1 MKKSEQ
7 LTLLLAFYDNQHR
20 LSMQRLI
27 PDFLLKLKKAGQ
39 YGIQLIQSRP
49 QLFDVISDSE
59 ALIMEISRAMGERAD
74 IDVNYRYFLGLAS
87 KMLPD
92 VERVVTEKYALTKA
106 HALYHFGYFPE
117 DATQY
122 NIVRV
127 LMEERAKAESEEAE
141 SEKAQ
146 AESEEA
152 ESEKAQAESE
162 EAESEKAQAESEEA
176 ESEKAQAESEEA
188 ESEKA
193 QAESEEAESE
203 KAQAESEEVQEEQPE
218 EQPETDADPNFQ
230 APSSEMTSEFAQE
243 KQVKKRTSKEGKR

>member
-74 IDVNYRYFLGLAS
+74 IDVNYRYFLGLTS

-162 EAESEKAQAESEEA
+162 E
-176 ESEKAQAESEEA
+176 
-188 ESEKA
+188 
-193 QAESEEAESE
+193 
-203 KAQAESEEVQEEQPE
+203 VQEEQPE

-230 APSSEMTSEFAQE
+230 TPSSEMTSEFAQE
-243 KQVKKRTSKEGKR
+243 KQVKKGRPKKVKDE

>member
-20 LSMQRLI
+20 LSVQRLI

-49 QLFDVISDSE
+49 QLLDVISDSE

-162 EAESEKAQAESEEA
+162 E
-176 ESEKAQAESEEA
+176 
-188 ESEKA
+188 
-193 QAESEEAESE
+193 
-203 KAQAESEEVQEEQPE
+203 VQEEQPE

-230 APSSEMTSEFAQE
+230 APSPEMTSEFAQE
-243 KQVKKRTSKEGKR
+243 KQVKKGRPKKVKDE

>member
-27 PDFLLKLKKAGQ
+27 PDFLLKLKKTGQ

-49 QLFDVISDSE
+49 QLLDVISDSK

-92 VERVVTEKYALTKA
+92 IERVVTEKYALTKA

-162 EAESEKAQAESEEA
+162 EAESEKAQAESEE
-176 ESEKAQAESEEA
+176 
-188 ESEKA
+188 
-193 QAESEEAESE
+193 
-203 KAQAESEEVQEEQPE
+203 VQEEQPE

-243 KQVKKRTSKEGKR
+243 KQVKKGHPKKVKDE

>member
-146 AESEEA
+146 AESEE
-152 ESEKAQAESE
+152 
-162 EAESEKAQAESEEA
+162 
-176 ESEKAQAESEEA
+176 
-188 ESEKA
+188 
-193 QAESEEAESE
+193 
-203 KAQAESEEVQEEQPE
+203 VQEEQPE

-230 APSSEMTSEFAQE
+230 TPSSEMTSEFAQE
-243 KQVKKRTSKEGKR
+243 KQVKKGRPKKVKDE

>member
-27 PDFLLKLKKAGQ
+27 PDFLLKLKKTGQ

-49 QLFDVISDSE
+49 QLLDVISDSK
-59 ALIMEISRAMGERAD
+59 ALIMEISQAMGERAD

-92 VERVVTEKYALTKA
+92 IERVVTEKYALTKA

-146 AESEEA
+146 AESEE
-152 ESEKAQAESE
+152 
-162 EAESEKAQAESEEA
+162 
-176 ESEKAQAESEEA
+176 
-188 ESEKA
+188 
-193 QAESEEAESE
+193 
-203 KAQAESEEVQEEQPE
+203 VQEEQPE

-230 APSSEMTSEFAQE
+230 TPSSEMTSEFAQE
-243 KQVKKRTSKEGKR
+243 KQVKKGRPKKVKDE

>member
-146 AESEEA
+146 AESEE
-152 ESEKAQAESE
+152 
-162 EAESEKAQAESEEA
+162 
-176 ESEKAQAESEEA
+176 
-188 ESEKA
+188 
-193 QAESEEAESE
+193 
-203 KAQAESEEVQEEQPE
+203 VQEEQPE

-243 KQVKKRTSKEGKR
+243 KQVKKGRPKKVKDE

>member
-49 QLFDVISDSE
+49 QLLDVISDSK
-59 ALIMEISRAMGERAD
+59 ALIMEISRAMEERAD

-92 VERVVTEKYALTKA
+92 IERVVTEKYALTKA

-146 AESEEA
+146 AESEE
-152 ESEKAQAESE
+152 
-162 EAESEKAQAESEEA
+162 
-176 ESEKAQAESEEA
+176 
-188 ESEKA
+188 
-193 QAESEEAESE
+193 
-203 KAQAESEEVQEEQPE
+203 VQEEQPE

-230 APSSEMTSEFAQE
+230 APSPEMTSEFAQE
-243 KQVKKRTSKEGKR
+243 KQVKKGRPKKVKDE

>member
-49 QLFDVISDSE
+49 QLLDVISDSK
-59 ALIMEISRAMGERAD
+59 ALIMEISRAMEERAD

-127 LMEERAKAESEEAE
+127 LMEERA
-141 SEKAQ
+141 
-146 AESEEA
+146 
-152 ESEKAQAESE
+152 
-162 EAESEKAQAESEEA
+162 
-176 ESEKAQAESEEA
+176 
-188 ESEKA
+188 

-203 KAQAESEEVQEEQPE
+203 KAQAESEEVQEEQSE

-243 KQVKKRTSKEGKR
+243 KQVKKGRPKKVKDE

>member
-27 PDFLLKLKKAGQ
+27 SDFLLKLKKAGQ

-162 EAESEKAQAESEEA
+162 E
-176 ESEKAQAESEEA
+176 
-188 ESEKA
+188 
-193 QAESEEAESE
+193 
-203 KAQAESEEVQEEQPE
+203 VQEEQPE

-243 KQVKKRTSKEGKR
+243 KQVKKGRPKKVKDE

>member
-59 ALIMEISRAMGERAD
+59 SLIMEISRAMGERAD

-146 AESEEA
+146 AESEE
-152 ESEKAQAESE
+152 
-162 EAESEKAQAESEEA
+162 
-176 ESEKAQAESEEA
+176 
-188 ESEKA
+188 
-193 QAESEEAESE
+193 
-203 KAQAESEEVQEEQPE
+203 VQEEQSE

-243 KQVKKRTSKEGKR
+243 KQVKKGRPKKVKDE

>member
-27 PDFLLKLKKAGQ
+27 PDFLLKLKKTGQ

-49 QLFDVISDSE
+49 QLLDVISDSK

-92 VERVVTEKYALTKA
+92 IERVVTEKYALTKA

-162 EAESEKAQAESEEA
+162 E
-176 ESEKAQAESEEA
+176 
-188 ESEKA
+188 
-193 QAESEEAESE
+193 
-203 KAQAESEEVQEEQPE
+203 VQEEQPE

-243 KQVKKRTSKEGKR
+243 KQVKKGHPKKVKDE

>member
-27 PDFLLKLKKAGQ
+27 SDFLLKLKKAGQ

-146 AESEEA
+146 AESEE
-152 ESEKAQAESE
+152 
-162 EAESEKAQAESEEA
+162 
-176 ESEKAQAESEEA
+176 
-188 ESEKA
+188 
-193 QAESEEAESE
+193 
-203 KAQAESEEVQEEQPE
+203 VQEEQPE

-230 APSSEMTSEFAQE
+230 TPSSEMTSEFAQE
-243 KQVKKRTSKEGKR
+243 KQVKKGRPKKVKDE

>member
-27 PDFLLKLKKAGQ
+27 LDFLLKLKKAGQ

-162 EAESEKAQAESEEA
+162 EAESEKAQAESEE
-176 ESEKAQAESEEA
+176 
-188 ESEKA
+188 
-193 QAESEEAESE
+193 
-203 KAQAESEEVQEEQPE
+203 VQEEQPE

>member
-92 VERVVTEKYALTKA
+92 VERVVTEKYALTNA

-127 LMEERAKAESEEAE
+127 LMEERAK
-141 SEKAQ
+141 
-146 AESEEA
+146 
-152 ESEKAQAESE
+152 
-162 EAESEKAQAESEEA
+162 
-176 ESEKAQAESEEA
+176 AESEEA

-243 KQVKKRTSKEGKR
+243 KQVKKKDVQRR

>member
-27 PDFLLKLKKAGQ
+27 PDFLLKLKKTGQ

-49 QLFDVISDSE
+49 QLLDVISDSK
-59 ALIMEISRAMGERAD
+59 ALIMEISRAMEERAD

-92 VERVVTEKYALTKA
+92 IERVVTEKYALTKA

-162 EAESEKAQAESEEA
+162 E
-176 ESEKAQAESEEA
+176 
-188 ESEKA
+188 
-193 QAESEEAESE
+193 
-203 KAQAESEEVQEEQPE
+203 VQEEQPE

-243 KQVKKRTSKEGKR
+243 KQVKKGRPKKVKDE

>member
-49 QLFDVISDSE
+49 QLLDVISDSK
-59 ALIMEISRAMGERAD
+59 ALIMEISRAMEERAD

-162 EAESEKAQAESEEA
+162 E
-176 ESEKAQAESEEA
+176 
-188 ESEKA
+188 
-193 QAESEEAESE
+193 
-203 KAQAESEEVQEEQPE
+203 VQEEQPE

-243 KQVKKRTSKEGKR
+243 KQVKKGRPKKVKDE

>member
-49 QLFDVISDSE
+49 QLLDVISDSK
-59 ALIMEISRAMGERAD
+59 ALIMEISRAMEERAD

-146 AESEEA
+146 AESEE
-152 ESEKAQAESE
+152 
-162 EAESEKAQAESEEA
+162 
-176 ESEKAQAESEEA
+176 
-188 ESEKA
+188 
-193 QAESEEAESE
+193 
-203 KAQAESEEVQEEQPE
+203 VQEEQPE

-230 APSSEMTSEFAQE
+230 TPSSEMTSEFAQE
-243 KQVKKRTSKEGKR
+243 KQVKKGRPKKVKDE

>member
-49 QLFDVISDSE
+49 QLLDVISDSK

-92 VERVVTEKYALTKA
+92 IERVVTEKYALTKA

-162 EAESEKAQAESEEA
+162 E
-176 ESEKAQAESEEA
+176 
-188 ESEKA
+188 
-193 QAESEEAESE
+193 
-203 KAQAESEEVQEEQPE
+203 VQEEQPE

-243 KQVKKRTSKEGKR
+243 KQVKKGRPKKVKDE

>member
-20 LSMQRLI
+20 LSVQRLI

-49 QLFDVISDSE
+49 QLLDVISDSK

-146 AESEEA
+146 AESEE
-152 ESEKAQAESE
+152 
-162 EAESEKAQAESEEA
+162 
-176 ESEKAQAESEEA
+176 
-188 ESEKA
+188 
-193 QAESEEAESE
+193 
-203 KAQAESEEVQEEQPE
+203 VQEEQPE

-243 KQVKKRTSKEGKR
+243 KQVKKGRPKKVKDE

>member
-20 LSMQRLI
+20 LSVQRLI

-49 QLFDVISDSE
+49 QLLDVISDSE

-92 VERVVTEKYALTKA
+92 IERVVTEKYALTKA

-146 AESEEA
+146 AESEE
-152 ESEKAQAESE
+152 
-162 EAESEKAQAESEEA
+162 
-176 ESEKAQAESEEA
+176 
-188 ESEKA
+188 
-193 QAESEEAESE
+193 
-203 KAQAESEEVQEEQPE
+203 VQEEQPE

-243 KQVKKRTSKEGKR
+243 KQVKKGRPKKVKDE

>member
-27 PDFLLKLKKAGQ
+27 PDFLLKLKKTGQ

-49 QLFDVISDSE
+49 QLLDVISDSK

-92 VERVVTEKYALTKA
+92 IERVVTEKYALTKA

-146 AESEEA
+146 AESEE
-152 ESEKAQAESE
+152 
-162 EAESEKAQAESEEA
+162 
-176 ESEKAQAESEEA
+176 
-188 ESEKA
+188 
-193 QAESEEAESE
+193 
-203 KAQAESEEVQEEQPE
+203 VQEEQPE

-243 KQVKKRTSKEGKR
+243 KQVKKGRPKKVKDE

>member
-27 PDFLLKLKKAGQ
+27 PDFLLKLKKTGQ

-146 AESEEA
+146 AESEE
-152 ESEKAQAESE
+152 
-162 EAESEKAQAESEEA
+162 
-176 ESEKAQAESEEA
+176 
-188 ESEKA
+188 
-193 QAESEEAESE
+193 
-203 KAQAESEEVQEEQPE
+203 VQEEQPE

-230 APSSEMTSEFAQE
+230 TPSSEMTSEFAQE
-243 KQVKKRTSKEGKR
+243 KQVKKGRPKKVKDE

>member
-39 YGIQLIQSRP
+39 YGIQLIQSRT

-146 AESEEA
+146 AESEE
-152 ESEKAQAESE
+152 
-162 EAESEKAQAESEEA
+162 
-176 ESEKAQAESEEA
+176 
-188 ESEKA
+188 
-193 QAESEEAESE
+193 
-203 KAQAESEEVQEEQPE
+203 VQEEQPE

>member
-146 AESEEA
+146 AESEE
-152 ESEKAQAESE
+152 
-162 EAESEKAQAESEEA
+162 
-176 ESEKAQAESEEA
+176 
-188 ESEKA
+188 
-193 QAESEEAESE
+193 
-203 KAQAESEEVQEEQPE
+203 VQEEQPE

>member
-49 QLFDVISDSE
+49 QLLDVISDSK
-59 ALIMEISRAMGERAD
+59 ALIMEISQAMGERAD

-92 VERVVTEKYALTKA
+92 IERVVTEKYALTKA

-146 AESEEA
+146 AESEE
-152 ESEKAQAESE
+152 
-162 EAESEKAQAESEEA
+162 
-176 ESEKAQAESEEA
+176 
-188 ESEKA
+188 
-193 QAESEEAESE
+193 
-203 KAQAESEEVQEEQPE
+203 VQEEQPE

-243 KQVKKRTSKEGKR
+243 KQVKKGRPKKVKDE

>member
-27 PDFLLKLKKAGQ
+27 PDFLLKLKKTGQ

-49 QLFDVISDSE
+49 QLLDVISDSK

-92 VERVVTEKYALTKA
+92 IERVVTEKYALTKA

-162 EAESEKAQAESEEA
+162 EAESEKAQAESEE
-176 ESEKAQAESEEA
+176 
-188 ESEKA
+188 
-193 QAESEEAESE
+193 
-203 KAQAESEEVQEEQPE
+203 VQEEQPE

-243 KQVKKRTSKEGKR
+243 KQVKKGRPKKVKDE

>member
-92 VERVVTEKYALTKA
+92 VERVVTEKYALTNA

-127 LMEERAKAESEEAE
+127 LMEERAK
-141 SEKAQ
+141 
-146 AESEEA
+146 
-152 ESEKAQAESE
+152 
-162 EAESEKAQAESEEA
+162 
-176 ESEKAQAESEEA
+176 
-188 ESEKA
+188 
-193 QAESEEAESE
+193 AESEEAESE

-243 KQVKKRTSKEGKR
+243 KQVKKKDVQRR

>member
-20 LSMQRLI
+20 LGMQRLI
-27 PDFLLKLKKAGQ
+27 PDFLLKLKKSGQ

-49 QLFDVISDSE
+49 QLLDVISDSK

-92 VERVVTEKYALTKA
+92 IERVVTEKYALTKA

-146 AESEEA
+146 AESEE
-152 ESEKAQAESE
+152 
-162 EAESEKAQAESEEA
+162 
-176 ESEKAQAESEEA
+176 
-188 ESEKA
+188 
-193 QAESEEAESE
+193 
-203 KAQAESEEVQEEQPE
+203 VQEEQPE

-243 KQVKKRTSKEGKR
+243 KQVKKGRPKKVKDE

>member
-49 QLFDVISDSE
+49 QLLDVISDSK

-92 VERVVTEKYALTKA
+92 IERVVTEKYALTKA

-146 AESEEA
+146 AESEE
-152 ESEKAQAESE
+152 
-162 EAESEKAQAESEEA
+162 
-176 ESEKAQAESEEA
+176 
-188 ESEKA
+188 
-193 QAESEEAESE
+193 
-203 KAQAESEEVQEEQPE
+203 VQEEQPE

-243 KQVKKRTSKEGKR
+243 KQVKKGRPKKVKDE

>member
-74 IDVNYRYFLGLAS
+74 IDVNYRYFLGLTS

-146 AESEEA
+146 AESEE
-152 ESEKAQAESE
+152 
-162 EAESEKAQAESEEA
+162 
-176 ESEKAQAESEEA
+176 
-188 ESEKA
+188 
-193 QAESEEAESE
+193 
-203 KAQAESEEVQEEQPE
+203 VQEEQPE

-230 APSSEMTSEFAQE
+230 TPSSEMTSEFAQE
-243 KQVKKRTSKEGKR
+243 KQVKKGRPKKVKDE

>member
-49 QLFDVISDSE
+49 QLLDVISDSK
-59 ALIMEISRAMGERAD
+59 ALIMEISRAMEERAD

-162 EAESEKAQAESEEA
+162 EAESEKAQAESEE
-176 ESEKAQAESEEA
+176 
-188 ESEKA
+188 
-193 QAESEEAESE
+193 
-203 KAQAESEEVQEEQPE
+203 VQEEQPE

-243 KQVKKRTSKEGKR
+243 KQVKKGRPKKVKDE

>member
-27 PDFLLKLKKAGQ
+27 PDFLLKLKKTGQ

-49 QLFDVISDSE
+49 QLLDVISDSK
-59 ALIMEISRAMGERAD
+59 ALIMEISRAMEERAD

-92 VERVVTEKYALTKA
+92 IERVVTEKYALTKA

-146 AESEEA
+146 AESEE
-152 ESEKAQAESE
+152 
-162 EAESEKAQAESEEA
+162 
-176 ESEKAQAESEEA
+176 
-188 ESEKA
+188 
-193 QAESEEAESE
+193 
-203 KAQAESEEVQEEQPE
+203 VQEEQPE

-243 KQVKKRTSKEGKR
+243 KQVKKGRPKKVKDE

>member
-49 QLFDVISDSE
+49 QLLDVISDSK
-59 ALIMEISRAMGERAD
+59 ALIMEISQAMGERAD

-92 VERVVTEKYALTKA
+92 IERVVTEKYALTKA

-146 AESEEA
+146 AESEE
-152 ESEKAQAESE
+152 
-162 EAESEKAQAESEEA
+162 
-176 ESEKAQAESEEA
+176 
-188 ESEKA
+188 
-193 QAESEEAESE
+193 
-203 KAQAESEEVQEEQPE
+203 VQE

-230 APSSEMTSEFAQE
+230 APSTEMTSEFAQE
-243 KQVKKRTSKEGKR
+243 KQVKKGRPKKVKDE

>member
-162 EAESEKAQAESEEA
+162 E
-176 ESEKAQAESEEA
+176 
-188 ESEKA
+188 
-193 QAESEEAESE
+193 
-203 KAQAESEEVQEEQPE
+203 VQEEQPE

-230 APSSEMTSEFAQE
+230 TPSSEMTSEFAQE
-243 KQVKKRTSKEGKR
+243 KQVKKGRPKKVKDE

>member
-49 QLFDVISDSE
+49 QLLDVISDSE

-146 AESEEA
+146 AESEE
-152 ESEKAQAESE
+152 
-162 EAESEKAQAESEEA
+162 
-176 ESEKAQAESEEA
+176 
-188 ESEKA
+188 
-193 QAESEEAESE
+193 
-203 KAQAESEEVQEEQPE
+203 VQEEQPE

-230 APSSEMTSEFAQE
+230 TPSSEMTSEFAQE
-243 KQVKKRTSKEGKR
+243 KQVKKGRPKKVKDE

>member
-27 PDFLLKLKKAGQ
+27 PDFLLKLKKTGQ

-49 QLFDVISDSE
+49 QLFDVISDSK

-92 VERVVTEKYALTKA
+92 IERVVTEKYALTKA

-146 AESEEA
+146 AESEE
-152 ESEKAQAESE
+152 
-162 EAESEKAQAESEEA
+162 
-176 ESEKAQAESEEA
+176 
-188 ESEKA
+188 
-193 QAESEEAESE
+193 
-203 KAQAESEEVQEEQPE
+203 VQEEQPE

-243 KQVKKRTSKEGKR
+243 KQVKKGRPKKVKDE

>member
-162 EAESEKAQAESEEA
+162 EAESEKAQAESEE
-176 ESEKAQAESEEA
+176 
-188 ESEKA
+188 
-193 QAESEEAESE
+193 
-203 KAQAESEEVQEEQPE
+203 VQEEQPE

-230 APSSEMTSEFAQE
+230 APSPEMTSEFAQE
-243 KQVKKRTSKEGKR
+243 KQVKKGRPKKVKDE

>member
-20 LSMQRLI
+20 LSVQRLI

-49 QLFDVISDSE
+49 QLLDVISDSK

-92 VERVVTEKYALTKA
+92 IERVVTEKYALTKA

-162 EAESEKAQAESEEA
+162 E
-176 ESEKAQAESEEA
+176 
-188 ESEKA
+188 
-193 QAESEEAESE
+193 
-203 KAQAESEEVQEEQPE
+203 VQEEQPE

-230 APSSEMTSEFAQE
+230 APSTEMTSEFAQE
-243 KQVKKRTSKEGKR
+243 KQVKKGRPKKVKDE

>member
-127 LMEERAKAESEEAE
+127 LMEERA
-141 SEKAQ
+141 
-146 AESEEA
+146 
-152 ESEKAQAESE
+152 
-162 EAESEKAQAESEEA
+162 
-176 ESEKAQAESEEA
+176 
-188 ESEKA
+188 

-230 APSSEMTSEFAQE
+230 TPSSEMTSEFAQE
-243 KQVKKRTSKEGKR
+243 KQVKKGRPKKVKDE